1 MDFPVFD
8 SVFIYLRRKNVLSE
22 IFKKVFSC
30 FLKFFK
36 KSVDKCYENEYNN
49 FCSREIWL
57 INKEIEAWL
66 SLVERCVR
74 DAEVVGSNPVAS
86 TSIKQRKCQR
96 NQGSRHFLFLS
107 HFLQFVQFMNF
118 CKLFTN
124 FYSQFQ

>member
-74 DAEVVGSNPVAS
+74 DAEAAGSNPVNPTIEFKSRPRA
-86 TSIKQRKCQR
+86 
-96 NQGSRHFLFLS
+96 GSSYVCLRVGS
-107 HFLQFVQFMNF
+107 
-118 CKLFTN
+118 KGR
-124 FYSQFQ
+124 

>member
-49 FCSREIWL
+49 FCSREMWL

-86 TSIKQRKCQR
+86 TNYTPKILDFKGFLGFFHLFHFIPFCQK
-96 NQGSRHFLFLS
+96 SCSTVLLS
-107 HFLQFVQFMNF
+107 PYLLLN
-118 CKLFTN
+118 
-124 FYSQFQ
+124 

>member
-1 MDFPVFD
+1 MDFPVFE
-8 SVFIYLRRKNVLSE
+8 SVFTYLRRKNILSE

-30 FLKFFK
+30 FLKFLLKFFK

-74 DAEVVGSNPVAS
+74 DAEAAGSNPVTS
-86 TSIKQRKCQR
+86 TTWQGRR
-96 NQGSRHFLFLS
+96 NSWKSRVSVF
-107 HFLQFVQFMNF
+107 F
-118 CKLFTN
+118 CV
-124 FYSQFQ
+124 

>member
-1 MDFPVFD
+1 MLTNR
-8 SVFIYLRRKNVLSE
+8 I
-22 IFKKVFSC
+22 IFGRIIIADEKTA
-30 FLKFFK
+30 
-36 KSVDKCYENEYNN
+36 
-49 FCSREIWL
+49 
-57 INKEIEAWL
+57 IEAWL

-124 FYSQFQ
+124 FYSLFR

>member
-74 DAEVVGSNPVAS
+74 DAEAAGSNPVAS
-86 TSIKQRKCQR
+86 TKWLGTPESLVLWA
-96 NQGSRHFLFLS
+96 SPVFSFA
-107 HFLQFVQFMNF
+107 
-118 CKLFTN
+118 
-124 FYSQFQ
+124 